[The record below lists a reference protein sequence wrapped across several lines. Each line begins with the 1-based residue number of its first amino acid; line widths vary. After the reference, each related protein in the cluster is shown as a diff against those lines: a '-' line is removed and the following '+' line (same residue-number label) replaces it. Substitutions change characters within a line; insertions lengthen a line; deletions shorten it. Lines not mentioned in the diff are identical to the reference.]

1 MGDLKRNLLRSR
13 WLSLAEY
20 MKSKDLGALLLTD
33 LADVRWLTGY
43 SGSNGAAL
51 AITTGP
57 PLLATDRR
65 YAEQATQECP
75 EVELV
80 ITRELVEQLLLRLRE
95 KAVGSLGVD
104 PNTLTL
110 AMFRVIGAHP
120 GMFGIRLQEIEAPLG
135 RLRMRKDIHEMEAL
149 RQAGAIASEALG
161 QLLETVRV
169 GQTEIHVART
179 LEAIMGDLGAA
190 DRAFDTI
197 VAAGVNGG
205 CPHHS
210 PTDHPIAAGE
220 LVTIDFGAMVEGYRS
235 DCTRTVIVGAEP
247 EDWQAEVHDVV
258 RRAAAAARAAATPGI
273 KTSDVDA
280 AAREV
285 IAEADYGE
293 YFVHGVGHG
302 IGLDIHEPPLLGS
315 ATKGKLHQ
323 ATPFTV
329 EPGIYLPGKGGV
341 RIEDTCV
348 LLDDGLEVF
357 TTFPRKLR
365 RVG

>member
-13 WLSLAEY
+13 WLSLAEH

-43 SGSNGAAL
+43 TGTNGAAL

-65 YAEQATQECP
+65 YAEQAAEECP

-80 ITRELVEQLLLRLRE
+80 ITRELIEQLLLRLRE
-95 KAVGSLGVD
+95 KGVGSLGVD
-104 PNTLTL
+104 PTTLSL
-110 AMFRVIGAHP
+110 ATFRVIGAHP
-120 GMFGIRLQEIEAPLG
+120 GMFGIQLKEVEAPLG
-135 RLRMRKDIHEMEAL
+135 RLRMIKDIHELEAM
-149 RQAGAIASEALG
+149 RQAGAIAGEAFG
-161 QLLETVRV
+161 QLLDTVRV

-179 LEAIMGDLGAA
+179 LEALMGELGAA
-190 DRAFDTI
+190 DRAFDSI
-197 VAAGVNGG
+197 VAAGVNGAV
-205 CPHHS
+205 PHHA
-210 PTDHPIAAGE
+210 PTTRPIAAGE
-220 LVTIDFGAMVEGYRS
+220 MVTIDFGAMVEGYRS
-235 DCTRTVIVGAEP
+235 DCTRTVIVGADP
-247 EDWQAEVHDVV
+247 QDWQVEVHDAV

-273 KTSDVDA
+273 KTSEVDA
-280 AAREV
+280 AARQV
-285 IAEADYGE
+285 ITASDYGE

-302 IGLDIHEPPLLGS
+302 IGLDIHEPPMLGS
-315 ATKGKLHQ
+315 ATKGKLHS

-348 LLDDGLEVF
+348 LTDDGLEVF
-357 TTFPRKLR
+357 TNVPRKLR